1 MRWLLRLSRI
11 ARNPPSERMFWLGVA
26 VVVLCLAIFLADRL
40 EMWPDWARAEQLRR
54 R

>member
-26 VVVLCLAIFLADRL
+26 GFTVFHQAVRRK
-40 EMWPDWARAEQLRR
+40 ARAAGLDTTQ
-54 R
+54 